1 MSKINNNKKT
11 IKEIKQQQQQQQ
23 TMSLDT
29 DKVVN
34 HNNISIIRS
43 VSKIIKSEATQDGEG
58 VALNRSFPNH
68 YISEFDPFLLL
79 DEMGPTDV
87 KPGKQKGFPDHP
99 HRGFETVTYL
109 LDGKFEHKD
118 SQGHAGIINAGDV
131 QWMTAGS
138 GVIHSEMP
146 EKEFSKKGGQLHGFQ
161 LWVNLP
167 KSNKMM
173 KPRYQEI
180 PQSKIPTGI
189 TKDNGNVTV
198 KVIAGE
204 SLGAKAVI
212 DTMTPIMYLHFKL
225 EPSARIIQPVPEEY
239 NVFAYVLKGNGVFE
253 QSDNVKK
260 AIEKGNLVVFN
271 KDGKEVY
278 IEAANDSNVSLE
290 LLLIGGIPLNEP
302 IARYGPF
309 IMNTQQEIYQA
320 IEDYRSGKLGRITN

>member
-1 MSKINNNKKT
+1 MSKINNQKIIKDMEQQKEDNNFMNNK
-11 IKEIKQQQQQQQ
+11 
-23 TMSLDT
+23 S
-29 DKVVN
+29 
-34 HNNISIIRS
+34 IRS
-43 VSKIIKSEATQDGEG
+43 VLQIIKSETTQDGEG
-58 VALNRSFPNH
+58 VTLNRSFPNS

-79 DEMGPTDV
+79 DEMGPMDV

-109 LDGKFEHKD
+109 LNGKFEHKD
-118 SQGHAGIINAGDV
+118 SQDHAGTISAGDV

-146 EKEFSKKGGQLHGFQ
+146 EKEFSKNGGKLHGFQ

-180 PQSKIPTGI
+180 PQSKIPSGT
-189 TKDNGNVTV
+189 TKESGNVSV

-212 DTMTPIMYLHFKL
+212 NTITPIMYLHFKL
-225 EPSARIIQPVPEEY
+225 EPGARITQPVPEEY
-239 NVFAYVLKGNGVFE
+239 NAFAYVIKGKALFE
-253 QSDNVKK
+253 QSNNSNKI
-260 AIEKGNLVVFN
+260 IERENLVIFD

-278 IEAANDSNVSLE
+278 IQAAKESKDLLE
-290 LLLIGGIPLNEP
+290 LLLIGGIPLREP

-309 IMNTQQEIYQA
+309 VMNTQQEIYQA
-320 IEDYRSGKLGRITN
+320 IEDYRGGKLGRIIN